1 MALEEFCH
9 GKYGRDL
16 ARRYGTA
23 VAIGTEPIDG
33 DEAAAE

>member
-9 GKYGRDL
+9 GKHGRHL

-23 VAIGTEPIDG
+23 VAIGTEPIDA